1 MVNASLN
8 WASIVGIVL
17 AVGGALLY
25 FMRSFKPAL
34 ARDYDVFFAAVGL
47 LCGGILFFQGW
58 RLDPILQFGQF
69 LLAGTTVFFA
79 YESVRL
85 RGVTTEQAKRS
96 SYFDDEEP
104 GPEPVRPR
112 VGGGG
117 WADDRDRF
125 DEPQPLRRRIRSRAE
140 DQEPDDFY
148 RPSRPPSRAAIP
160 ERAASRRDPQDLDR
174 GLDRGGW
181 RDTAAVEDQ
190 QVDGPDRAMAGRD
203 TSARTYSAG
212 ANRNASAD
220 FGSRRREREAT
231 ADSRR
236 GSRASAAA
244 EAMPRSSRRA
254 APTSAESSFAG
265 APRPAATTPARPG
278 EPRNGEPRPSA
289 PGVPLGTPISGS
301 SRAASAPGAAA
312 ISDADFSPLATGSR
326 PGAAVP
332 GSAPAG
338 RGGAAGLDRSGE
350 SRPRDNSSRFDD

>member
-34 ARDYDVFFAAVGL
+34 ARDYDVFFAAIGL

-85 RGVTTEQAKRS
+85 RGVTTEQARRS

-112 VGGGG
+112 MGGGG

-125 DEPQPLRRRIRSRAE
+125 DEPQPLRRRIRSRPDE
-140 DQEPDDFY
+140 EEPDDFY

-174 GLDRGGW
+174 DVWRERSAGEDQPVDGLDRGI
-181 RDTAAVEDQ
+181 
-190 QVDGPDRAMAGRD
+190 AGRPG
-203 TSARTYSAG
+203 SPRSYGS
-212 ANRNASAD
+212 ANRNPSAD

-231 ADSRR
+231 ADSRS
-236 GSRASAAA
+236 GSRASSAA
-244 EAMPRSSRRA
+244 EAMPRSSRR
-254 APTSAESSFAG
+254 
-265 APRPAATTPARPG
+265 PAATQPAPG
-278 EPRNGEPRPSA
+278 RSGDFRAGDSRSAA
-289 PGVPLGTPISGS
+289 PGVPQGSPITGA
-301 SRAASAPGAAA
+301 SRSAPAPGAAA
-312 ISDADFSPLATGSR
+312 ISDANFSPLGSR
-326 PGAAVP
+326 PAPPAPGSSPASRS
-332 GSAPAG
+332 GSAPIERPTTSEA
-338 RGGAAGLDRSGE
+338 
-350 SRPRDNSSRFDD
+350 RPRDNSSRFDD